1 MMFTQGDVIATI
13 IALLGCLTVMG
24 LFWKQN
30 IALQRENTALR
41 KRLVEQ
47 EVKSILHK

>member
-1 MMFTQGDVIATI
+1 MLLPTDIIAII

-30 IALQRENTALR
+30 IALQKEVRRLQLALR
-41 KRLVEQ
+41 DERK
-47 EVKSILHK
+47 KK